1 MPVITANI
9 LGPSPG
15 MPGIGNQLFQIAAAL
30 SYSKD
35 HGHRATFPCL
45 KQLEYGDYVSNFL
58 SSLCTE
64 ECSGPFAYF
73 SEPSFEHTEIP
84 FTKDSVCIHNS
95 YLQSEKYFVHNRDYI
110 LQNFKLPKDREEY
123 LVSKYGDLSEYTSLH
138 IRRGDYL
145 KNPNYHT
152 NLTSTDYYDRA
163 LDYLKPKQLLV
174 FSDDTEW
181 AKEHFSNSIVVEEQE
196 DYLEIFLMSFCKDNI
211 IANSSFSWWGAW
223 LNTNPNK
230 TVIAP
235 SNWFGPECGAS
246 TKDLVPE
253 SWIVI

>member
-1 MPVITANI
+1 
-9 LGPSPG
+9 

-35 HGHRATFPCL
+35 YGHKAAFPCL
-45 KQLEYGDYVSNFL
+45 KSPEYGNYVSNFL
-58 SSLCTE
+58 SSLSTE

-73 SEPSFEHTEIP
+73 CEPSFEYTEIP

-110 LQNFKLPKDREEY
+110 LESFKLPKNKQNY
-123 LVSKYGDLSEYTSLH
+123 LVEKYSNLDDYTSLH

-152 NLTSTDYYDRA
+152 NLTSTDYYGKA
-163 LDYLKPKQLLV
+163 IDYLKPEQLLV
-174 FSDDTEW
+174 FSDDTKW
-181 AKEHFSNSIVVEEQE
+181 AKDNFPDSVVVEEKE

-223 LNTNPNK
+223 LNTNPSK
-230 TVIAP
+230 RVVAP
-235 SNWFGPECGAS
+235 SNWFGPACKAS
-246 TKDLVPE
+246 TQDLIPE
-253 SWIVI
+253 PWIVI